1 MRKILP
7 ILIVMTTV
15 LYSCGQEHKSTPVK
29 VSKDLE
35 KPTTLVNTKS
45 QILVNVSEQQNVDTR
60 YVYVDTNDQN
70 IIIENSY
77 PRGGLKYTDSKG
89 KKYVYA
95 VFWTRITNETNNPFE
110 LTMEFTEDSY
120 ELPSSPN
127 RFFKLFIPSST
138 MTPEKE
144 PLFNYGLDL
153 EKYLDNNLNKKNE
166 LIRTISSKGS
176 SGFYVVTLFN
186 KGVDGTLRTGLS
198 IKERKL
204 IYRINDK
211 EIDCG
216 NINLKLKK

>member
-1 MRKILP
+1 
-7 ILIVMTTV
+7 MTTV

-29 VSKDLE
+29 VSKNLE
-35 KPTTLVNTKS
+35 KPTTLVNAENQT
-45 QILVNVSEQQNVDTR
+45 LVNLSEQQNVDTR

-70 IIIENSY
+70 LIIENSY
-77 PRGGLKYTDSKG
+77 PRGGLKYTDPNG

-120 ELPSSPN
+120 EFPSSPS
-127 RFFKLFIPSST
+127 RFFKLFIPSDT
-138 MTPEKE
+138 MTLKKE

-153 EKYLDNNLNKKNE
+153 EKYLDKNFNKQDE
-166 LIRTISSKGS
+166 LKRTISPKGS

-198 IKERKL
+198 IKEQKL
-204 IYRINDK
+204 IYRINEK
-211 EIDCG
+211 EIHCG
-216 NINLKLKK
+216 NINLKQLKLK